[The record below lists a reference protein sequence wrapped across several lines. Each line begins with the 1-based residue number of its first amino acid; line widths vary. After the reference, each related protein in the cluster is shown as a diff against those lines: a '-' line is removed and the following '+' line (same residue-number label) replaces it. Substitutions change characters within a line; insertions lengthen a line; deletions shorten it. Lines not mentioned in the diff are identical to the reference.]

1 MRSRSSRSRGATP
14 TPLGECFDN
23 QSALSDSALDPSF
36 DPAALSPRGSF
47 SPFSLSLSLSFSFS
61 FSLSFAEL
69 AAAVRSYWLS
79 RRRAVELVRIME
91 LMNESMSVRDP
102 HH

>member
-1 MRSRSSRSRGATP
+1 MIARSI
-14 TPLGECFDN
+14 PLLTLRHCRREV
-23 QSALSDSALDPSF
+23 LSLPS
-36 DPAALSPRGSF
+36 LCLRLCL
-47 SPFSLSLSLSFSFS
+47 SLSLSLS
-61 FSLSFAEL
+61 LSSAEL